1 MIDGVTAPISRVSGE
16 PRFVGLRLASGTLST
31 ADVDK
36 GSRGSREAPRCIDF
50 CRDACKNEYRIRAS
64 TLPATPDSME
74 TC

>member
-1 MIDGVTAPISRVSGE
+1 MIDGVTAPISRVSGG
-16 PRFVGLRLASGTLST
+16 PRFVGLASGTLST

-36 GSRGSREAPRCIDF
+36 GSRGSREAPQCIEF
-50 CRDACKNEYRIRAS
+50 CRDACKNEHRIRAS